1 MSNLRAEQI
10 QKSRG
15 KATELRERAAK
26 LPESD
31 LRQQLIEIARE
42 WDALAAII
50 ERRLFRT

>member
-1 MSNLRAEQI
+1 MLDLSAEQI
-10 QKSRG
+10 QKCRS

-42 WDALAAII
+42 WDALAAVI
-50 ERRLFRT
+50 ERRLLRK